1 MIQAGQTTFNFSFF
15 PQNENA
21 RRGLANDKYQK
32 MRADLEAEKGKTAFL
47 KEQIT
52 KSKRLFS
59 FSHPDLVLCPYSPST
74 QCVLCFLRLAETIA
88 KAKDI
93 VEQSKHIQE
102 LDSENKIL
110 KQERKDMLKM
120 HEESMK
126 ALQDSATEEMNRLKE
141 EISIL
146 RDQKKATDEQNQRH
160 HEAYK
165 LLQQER
171 DSLADTLWQAEASI
185 FSK

>member
-1 MIQAGQTTFNFSFF
+1 M
-15 PQNENA
+15 
-21 RRGLANDKYQK
+21 
-32 MRADLEAEKGKTAFL
+32 
-47 KEQIT
+47 
-52 KSKRLFS
+52 
-59 FSHPDLVLCPYSPST
+59 YSPST
-74 QCVLCFLRLAETIA
+74 HYVLCFLRLAETIA

-102 LDSENKIL
+102 LDCENKIL
-110 KQERKDMLKM
+110 KLERRDMLKM

-126 ALQDSATEEMNRLKE
+126 AVQDSTTEEMNRLKE

-146 RDQKKATDEQNQRH
+146 KDQKKAAEQNQRH

-165 LLQQER
+165 LLQQEKY
-171 DSLADTLWQAEASI
+171 SLADTLWQAEASI

>member
-1 MIQAGQTTFNFSFF
+1 M
-15 PQNENA
+15 
-21 RRGLANDKYQK
+21 ANDKYQK

-74 QCVLCFLRLAETIA
+74 HCVFCFSRLAETIA
-88 KAKDI
+88 KAKNI
-93 VEQSKHIQE
+93 VKQSKHIQE

-126 ALQDSATEEMNRLKE
+126 VLQDSATEEINRLKE

-146 RDQKKATDEQNQRH
+146 RDQKKAADEQNQRH

-165 LLQQER
+165 LHQQEKE
-171 DSLADTLWQAEASI
+171 SLADTLWQDKASI
-185 FSK
+185 FSKFYPSWTSVV

>member
-1 MIQAGQTTFNFSFF
+1 M
-15 PQNENA
+15 
-21 RRGLANDKYQK
+21 ANDKYQK
-32 MRADLEAEKGKTAFL
+32 MCADLEAEKGKTAFL
-47 KEQIT
+47 KEQIM

-59 FSHPDLVLCPYSPST
+59 FSHSDLVLCPYSPST
-74 QCVLCFLRLAETIA
+74 HCVLCFLRLIETIA
-88 KAKDI
+88 KAKNI

-126 ALQDSATEEMNRLKE
+126 ALQDSATEEINRLKE

-146 RDQKKATDEQNQRH
+146 RDQKQGADEQNQCH
-160 HEAYK
+160 SEAYK
-165 LLQQER
+165 LLQQEKE
-171 DSLADTLWQAEASI
+171 SLADTLWQDEASI
-185 FSK
+185 FSKFFSVFDLCSLG

>member
-1 MIQAGQTTFNFSFF
+1 M
-15 PQNENA
+15 
-21 RRGLANDKYQK
+21 ANDQYQK

-59 FSHPDLVLCPYSPST
+59 NAHSDLVLCLYSPST
-74 QCVLCFLRLAETIA
+74 DYVPFFLRHAETIA

-93 VEQSKHIQE
+93 VEQSKHIQQ

-120 HEESMK
+120 HHDSMK
-126 ALQDSATEEMNRLKE
+126 VLQESANIEMNRLKE
-141 EISIL
+141 EIEMIKE
-146 RDQKKATDEQNQRH
+146 QKKDADEQNQRNL
-160 HEAYK
+160 EAYK
-165 LLQQER
+165 ILRQEW
-171 DSLADTLWQAEASI
+171 DSM
-185 FSK
+185 

>member
-1 MIQAGQTTFNFSFF
+1 M
-15 PQNENA
+15 
-21 RRGLANDKYQK
+21 
-32 MRADLEAEKGKTAFL
+32 
-47 KEQIT
+47 
-52 KSKRLFS
+52 
-59 FSHPDLVLCPYSPST
+59 YSPST
-74 QCVLCFLRLAETIA
+74 HNVLCFLRLAETIA

-126 ALQDSATEEMNRLKE
+126 ALQDSATEEMNCLKE
-141 EISIL
+141 DISIL
-146 RDQKKATDEQNQRH
+146 RDQKKDADEQNQRH

-171 DSLADTLWQAEASI
+171 DSLADTLWQAESSI